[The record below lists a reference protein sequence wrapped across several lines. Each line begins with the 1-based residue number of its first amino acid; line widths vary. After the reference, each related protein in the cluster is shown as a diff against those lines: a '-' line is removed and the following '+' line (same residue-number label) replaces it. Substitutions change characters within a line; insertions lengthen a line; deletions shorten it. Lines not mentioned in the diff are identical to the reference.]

1 MKSYREELIETITD
15 FGALCYRHGREESNG
30 ASMPMQDVD
39 DNHARREQA
48 MAKMKALITGVEHD
62 ADAPVVDKKMD
73 EDVVATIMRWRRENK

>member
-15 FGALCYRHGREESNG
+15 FGALCYRHGREESN
-30 ASMPMQDVD
+30 ASMQDVD

-62 ADAPVVDKKMD
+62 AD
-73 EDVVATIMRWRRENK
+73 VVATIMRWRRENQ

>member
-30 ASMPMQDVD
+30 ASMQDVD

-48 MAKMKALITGVEHD
+48 MAKMPIVRVPEAAWATEPVIVPALISNF
-62 ADAPVVDKKMD
+62 AKK
-73 EDVVATIMRWRRENK
+73 KF

>member
-30 ASMPMQDVD
+30 ASMQDVD

-48 MAKMKALITGVEHD
+48 MAKMKALISGVEID
-62 ADAPVVDKKMD
+62 SRVPIDDERGDEMARVMISLRSRMMD
-73 EDVVATIMRWRRENK
+73 E

>member
-30 ASMPMQDVD
+30 ASMQDVD